1 MQSVE
6 PERGALIVTFAF
18 LLGQSTLAKF
28 FKCMVGLTSQVAGK
42 FRGHLKDYLRA
53 ILNIDEEFASW
64 LS

>member
-6 PERGALIVTFAF
+6 PERGALIVTLAF

-42 FRGHLKDYLRA
+42 FRGHLKDYLKA
-53 ILNIDEEFASW
+53 IMNIDD
-64 LS
+64 

>member
-1 MQSVE
+1 
-6 PERGALIVTFAF
+6 LIVTFAF

-53 ILNIDEEFASW
+53 ILNIDE
-64 LS
+64 